1 MHDDEQHDPLDT
13 WLSQRVQPL
22 PPPPGTFEL
31 ITKRARRRKVRKLAV
46 TVVSGAAVA
55 AAVALAVPGG
65 LLLRLNASPTSVS
78 NVAAGQ
84 KPTPSGSGT
93 HQQTGTG
100 TPDASPTSTHT
111 LTPTATSS
119 GSAVPAGA
127 VPPNFQ
133 PGSVTFVDPRQAWV
147 IGQAGTP
154 GQCADVNPD
163 ICTSIVRTDD
173 TGRSWHGG
181 PAPKTGAASGATGVS
196 GIRFLDGVNGWA
208 FGPELWV
215 THDEGN
221 TWHQVSTDGQRVTDL
236 ETIDGRAYALWATC
250 SGSTSGGFASDC
262 TSFTLMTTTADS
274 DNWAPV
280 GGATNDLTNG
290 GVPTSAVIGLT
301 GSMGY
306 LLAPDGTLY
315 SGPVGGTWAKA
326 GSAPCQ
332 PGTAPMANGLP
343 ASAWFAA
350 GSPTF
355 LAIACQGITPSALH
369 VYTSANGGA
378 FWTAQPSPGAP
389 IAADN
394 AVPTSL
400 SATSDGTLVLATTGG
415 IWVRPASGSQWE
427 SSNATGSS
435 APLGGF
441 TYVGMTTFTQGVAV
455 PAETSLHEIW
465 MTFDG
470 GQTWKPVTPITPGS

>member
-1 MHDDEQHDPLDT
+1 MADDEQHDFLDN

-46 TVVSGAAVA
+46 TVASGAAVA

-65 LLLRLNASPTSVS
+65 LLLRLNTSPTSVS

-84 KPTPSGSGT
+84 TPTPKGTGS

-100 TPDASPTSTHT
+100 TPDATPTSTSAT
-111 LTPTATSS
+111 TPTPSSASS
-119 GSAVPAGA
+119 GPTEPAGA

-133 PGSVTFVDPRQAWV
+133 PSSVTFVDPRQAWV

-173 TGRSWHGG
+173 TGQSWHGG

-236 ETIDGRAYALWATC
+236 ETVGGRAYALWARC
-250 SGSTSGGFASDC
+250 SGSSGGFASDC
-262 TSFTLMTTTADS
+262 TSFTLMTTTAGS

-280 GGATNDLTNG
+280 SSATNDLTNG
-290 GVPTSAVIGLT
+290 GVSTSAVIELA
-301 GSMGY
+301 GSVGY

-315 SGPVGGTWAKA
+315 SGPVGGNWVKA

-332 PGTAPMANGLP
+332 PGSGSKANGLP
-343 ASAWFAA
+343 GSAWFAA
-350 GSPTF
+350 GSQTF
-355 LAIACQGITPSALH
+355 LAFACQGSAALPPQIF
-369 VYTSANGGA
+369 TSVNGGA
-378 FWTAQPSPGAP
+378 FWTAQPRPSIVDGGT
-389 IAADN
+389 
-394 AVPTSL
+394 PTSL
-400 SATSDGTLVLATTGG
+400 TATSSGTLVLATTSG
-415 IWVRPASGSQWE
+415 IYVRPAGSQWE

-435 APLGGF
+435 APAGGF

-455 PAETSLHEIW
+455 PADTSPHEIW

-470 GQTWKPVTPITPGS
+470 GQTWKPVTPITPGN